1 MFVQTAQDLFSRRLG
16 DVYSSACFL
25 AQHIPSMVS
34 ATQNEDLRK
43 LLNLYLDIVRDNADR
58 SEAALRQLP
67 RAVGQR
73 EPTAVPAMVD
83 DFFDVIEGLHEPS
96 LVDVAIIFSS
106 SEIGTYEAQRFHLL
120 SEFADQLGRADAI
133 GAMKESGESLS
144 AICDQLREIVGNGEA
159 QPRPN

>member
-1 MFVQTAQDLFSRRLG
+1 MFVQTAQDFFSQRLG

-25 AQHIPSMVS
+25 AQHIPSMVT

-58 SEAALRQLP
+58 SEAALRRLP
-67 RAVGQR
+67 SAIAQR

-83 DFFDVIEGLHEPS
+83 DFFDLIEGLEEPS

-106 SEIGTYEAQRFHLL
+106 NEIGTYEAQRFRLL
-120 SEFADQLGRADAI
+120 SEFADQLGRGDAI
-133 GAMKESGESLS
+133 DSLRQSGESLRDV
-144 AICDQLREIVGNGEA
+144 CDQLRNTVGNGRTHD
-159 QPRPN
+159 RPH